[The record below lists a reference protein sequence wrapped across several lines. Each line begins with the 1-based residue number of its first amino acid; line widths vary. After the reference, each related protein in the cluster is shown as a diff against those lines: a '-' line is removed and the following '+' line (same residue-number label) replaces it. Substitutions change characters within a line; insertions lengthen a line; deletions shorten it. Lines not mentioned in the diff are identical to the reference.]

1 MPSQLFRIG
10 PVELPVRGLNL
21 LRTLPT
27 HVQSIPECPFMYWPD
42 GKPCESVN
50 MYLLDVAASSTGGSL
65 KTYAAELSHIVRYC
79 GERQL
84 SITDLRDDHI
94 YEFSKILQNQQ
105 SQKYA
110 STRARNNNTVRT
122 LLRRTLI
129 FLMWYQSKLIP
140 VLRTPLVG
148 EASQSPQIIISFK
161 KNRHKKNVWNDIA
174 VFHPAMP
181 CSESKEPKHPI
192 GHTVIEDIER
202 SIDALCLMR
211 QHSAV
216 KSSAPL
222 KIVATQEYLRSRR
235 HFMVWLM
242 KRTGLRAAEMVD
254 MNVKKHSDILHTHR
268 LYIPTRKRRREIF
281 PVRIFPVTLRDALIF
296 QRYLTSRQAFIQ
308 SLCDEKH
315 CYPVPDAIFLGIDG
329 KAIQKTSLERDFARL
344 VSFAGYTDVQVCMS
358 MFRHRFITIE
368 VVVHLREFMS
378 GSGKSGKMMT
388 SDDYES
394 ILKRVS
400 AKTGHGSVQS
410 LWHYIDLAWRE
421 MDVWGNVDKALSRVR
436 AADCLQEDLQ
446 ALLYDVVS
454 QKETLPDTQQMLND
468 IISRL
473 QGILADSVSHK
484 LNEESGAKK
493 L

>member
-1 MPSQLFRIG
+1 MPRQLFRTGHVSLPLAGIHTTPSH
-10 PVELPVRGLNL
+10 PVQQQ
-21 LRTLPT
+21 
-27 HVQSIPECPFMYWPD
+27 HIADCPFMYWPD

-50 MYLLDVAASSTGGSL
+50 MYFLDIASSSTGGSL
-65 KTYAAELSHIVRYC
+65 KTYASELSHIVRYC

-84 SITDLRDDHI
+84 SIVDLRDDHI
-94 YEFSKILQNQQ
+94 FEFSKKLQNDA
-105 SQKYA
+105 SEKYA
-110 STRARNNNTVRT
+110 SARARNNNTVRT
-122 LLRRTLI
+122 VLRRTLI
-129 FLMWYQSKLIP
+129 FLMWYQSKLVP
-140 VLRTPLVG
+140 LLRTPLVG
-148 EASQSPQIIISFK
+148 EASKSPQIIISFK
-161 KNRHKKNVWNDIA
+161 KNRHKKNIWSESA
-174 VFHPAMP
+174 VFHAAMP

-211 QHSAV
+211 QPSASW
-216 KSSAPL
+216 SSVPL
-222 KIVATQEYLRSRR
+222 KIAASHEYIRSRR
-235 HFMVWLM
+235 HFMIWLM

-254 MNVKKHSDILHTHR
+254 MNVKKHSDILHIHR
-268 LYIPTRKRRREIF
+268 LYIPTRKRRREII
-281 PVRIFPVTLRDALIF
+281 PERIFPVTLRDALIF

-308 SLCDEKH
+308 SLCDEKYY
-315 CYPVPDAIFLGIDG
+315 YPVPDAMFLGTDG

-400 AKTGHGSVQS
+400 AKTGHASVQS

-436 AADCLQEDLQ
+436 ATDCLHEDLQ
-446 ALLYDVVS
+446 ALLYDVVA
-454 QKETLPDTQQMLND
+454 QKEVLPDTQQMLND

-473 QGILADSVSHK
+473 QSILADSVQNNLK
-484 LNEESGAKK
+484 DEDRGN
-493 L
+493 